1 MTRNFRK
8 EIKSVCGW
16 NISKIYYTIDEATG
30 NILIDLYEIEK
41 EAIRNETI
49 AEKMLNKINIS
60 AKELGIDPSKVDGYK
75 ELSEIPSRVSQLKR
89 LMDTARTI
97 VKEMSK
103 RI

>member
-41 EAIRNETI
+41 EAIRVM
-49 AEKMLNKINIS
+49 K
-60 AKELGIDPSKVDGYK
+60 KEFPKKKVY
-75 ELSEIPSRVSQLKR
+75 SSYI
-89 LMDTARTI
+89 T
-97 VKEMSK
+97 
-103 RI
+103 